1 MHAYTPG
8 STVCGLWT
16 AKFKKTKNEKKKK
29 KKRVKVSQIG
39 QSDSHRSQFHIKK
52 KKKDAELVSF
62 IYNL

>member
-29 KKRVKVSQIG
+29 NHENLNKHDDTRKKLLYTRP
-39 QSDSHRSQFHIKK
+39 
-52 KKKDAELVSF
+52 
-62 IYNL
+62 